1 MSKKNFLTV
10 LVFVLLAIIVVG
22 CSEKK
27 SQIKIEKVLLFGDSL
42 MSGYGLP
49 KDDHLSVVLE
59 KSLKSDGYEI
69 QIFNSSISGNT
80 SSDGLDRIEDELSD
94 ASYDLIIIGLGAN
107 DMLRR
112 INPDQT
118 KQNLEDIINII
129 VNNDIKIILA
139 GMVASPTNG
148 LSYKKKFDKIYPD
161 LSKKF
166 ELELIPFLLKGVA
179 LNPSLNQ
186 TDGIHPNEKGVL
198 IISETLKNSIIKLNW
213 TNLLEIKF

>member
-1 MSKKNFLTV
+1 MSKKNFLRV
-10 LVFVLLAIIVVG
+10 LVFVLVAAIVVG

-49 KDDHLSVVLE
+49 EDDHLSVVLE
-59 KSLKSDGYEI
+59 KSLKSDKYEI
-69 QIFNSSISGNT
+69 KIFNGSISGDT

-94 ASYDLIIIGLGAN
+94 TSYDLIIIGLGAN

-129 VNNDIKIILA
+129 TSNNIKIILA
-139 GMVASPTNG
+139 GMIASPTNG
-148 LSYKKKFDKIYPD
+148 LNYKKKFDKIYPD

-186 TDGIHPNEKGVL
+186 ADGIHPNEKGVL
-198 IISETLKNSIIKLNW
+198 IIAETIKKSITNFLKK
-213 TNLLEIKF
+213 

>member
-1 MSKKNFLTV
+1 MFKKNFLRV
-10 LVFVLLAIIVVG
+10 LVFVLVAAIVVG

-49 KDDHLSVVLE
+49 EDDHLSVVLE
-59 KSLKSDGYEI
+59 KSLKSDKYEI
-69 QIFNSSISGNT
+69 QIFNGSISGDT

-94 ASYDLIIIGLGAN
+94 TSYDLIIIGLGAN

-112 INPDQT
+112 INPNQT
-118 KQNLEDIINII
+118 KQNLDKIINII
-129 VNNDIKIILA
+129 LDNNIKVILA

-148 LSYKKKFDKIYPD
+148 LSYKKEFDKIYPD

-179 LNPSLNQ
+179 LNPNFNQ
-186 TDGIHPNEKGVL
+186 DDGLHPNEKGVL
-198 IISETLKNSIIKLNW
+198 IIAETIKRSI
-213 TNLLEIKF
+213 TNFSKK

>member
-1 MSKKNFLTV
+1 MSKKNFLRV
-10 LVFVLLAIIVVG
+10 LVFVLVAAIVVG

-49 KDDHLSVVLE
+49 EDDHLSVVLE
-59 KSLKSDGYEI
+59 KSLKSDKYEI
-69 QIFNSSISGNT
+69 QIFNGSISGDT
-80 SSDGLDRIEDELSD
+80 SSDGLDRIENELSD
-94 ASYDLIIIGLGAN
+94 TSYDLIIIGLGAN

-118 KQNLEDIINII
+118 KQNLEDIIKII
-129 VNNDIKIILA
+129 TSNNIKIILA

-148 LSYKKKFDKIYPD
+148 LSYKKKFDIIYPD

-179 LNPSLNQ
+179 LNPNFNQ
-186 TDGIHPNEKGVL
+186 DDGLHPNEKGVL
-198 IISETLKNSIIKLNW
+198 IIAETIKKSITNFLKK
-213 TNLLEIKF
+213 

>member
-1 MSKKNFLTV
+1 MGERRGEEWIENKVVKLQNFKGDIPELS
-10 LVFVLLAIIVVG
+10 LKI
-22 CSEKK
+22 
-27 SQIKIEKVLLFGDSL
+27 SQIRTWTYISNHHLWIQKPIYWQEKTQKIE
-42 MSGYGLP
+42 
-49 KDDHLSVVLE
+49 
-59 KSLKSDGYEI
+59 
-69 QIFNSSISGNT
+69 N
-80 SSDGLDRIEDELSD
+80 ELSD
-94 ASYDLIIIGLGAN
+94 TSYDLIIIGLGAN

-129 VNNDIKIILA
+129 TSNNIKIILA

-148 LSYKKKFDKIYPD
+148 LNYKKKFDKIYPD

-186 TDGIHPNEKGVL
+186 NDGIHPNEKAQPL
-198 IISETLKNSIIKLNW
+198 IANFVYKSLK
-213 TNLLEIKF
+213 TYLE

>member
-1 MSKKNFLTV
+1 MKKLLGIFILSLTYI
-10 LVFVLLAIIVVG
+10 LLVG

-42 MSGYGLP
+42 MSGYGLN
-49 KDDHLSVVLE
+49 KENHLSVVLE
-59 KSLKSDGYEI
+59 KSLKSEGYEI
-69 QIFNSSISGNT
+69 QVFNGSVSGDT
-80 SSDGLDRIEDELSD
+80 SLDGLDRIEDELLD
-94 ASYDLIIIGLGAN
+94 ESYDLIIIGLGAN

-112 INPDQT
+112 INPNQT
-118 KQNLEDIINII
+118 KQNLDKIINII
-129 VNNDIKIILA
+129 LDNNIKVILA

-179 LNPSLNQ
+179 LNPNFNQ
-186 TDGIHPNEKGVL
+186 DDGLHPNEKGVL
-198 IISETLKNSIIKLNW
+198 IIAETIKRSI
-213 TNLLEIKF
+213 TNFSKK

>member
-1 MSKKNFLTV
+1 VSKKNFLRV
-10 LVFVLLAIIVVG
+10 LVFVLVAAIVVG

-49 KDDHLSVVLE
+49 EDDHLSVVLE
-59 KSLKSDGYEI
+59 KSLKSDKYEI
-69 QIFNSSISGNT
+69 QIFNGSISGDT
-80 SSDGLDRIEDELSD
+80 SSDGLDRIENELSD
-94 ASYDLIIIGLGAN
+94 TSYDLIIIGLGAN

-129 VNNDIKIILA
+129 TSNNIKIILA
-139 GMVASPTNG
+139 GMIASPTNG
-148 LSYKKKFDKIYPD
+148 LNYKKKFDKIYPD

-186 TDGIHPNEKGVL
+186 ADGIHPNEKGVL
-198 IISETLKNSIIKLNW
+198 IIAETIKKSITNFLKK
-213 TNLLEIKF
+213 

>member
-1 MSKKNFLTV
+1 MSKKNFLRV
-10 LVFVLLAIIVVG
+10 LVFVLVAAIVVG

-27 SQIKIEKVLLFGDSL
+27 KQIKIEKVLLFGDSL

-49 KDDHLSVVLE
+49 EDDHLSVVLE
-59 KSLKSDGYEI
+59 KSLKSDKYEI
-69 QIFNSSISGNT
+69 QIFNGSISGDT

-94 ASYDLIIIGLGAN
+94 TSYDLIIIGLGAN

-129 VNNDIKIILA
+129 TSNNIKIILA
-139 GMVASPTNG
+139 GMIASPTNG
-148 LSYKKKFDKIYPD
+148 LNYKKKFDKIYPD

-186 TDGIHPNEKGVL
+186 ADGIHPNEKGVL
-198 IISETLKNSIIKLNW
+198 IIAETIKKSITNFLKK
-213 TNLLEIKF
+213 

>member
-1 MSKKNFLTV
+1 MSKKNFLRV
-10 LVFVLLAIIVVG
+10 LVFVLVAAIVVG

-49 KDDHLSVVLE
+49 EDDHLSVVLE
-59 KSLKSDGYEI
+59 KSLKSDKYEI
-69 QIFNSSISGNT
+69 QIFNGSISGDT

-94 ASYDLIIIGLGAN
+94 TSYDLIIIGLGAN

-129 VNNDIKIILA
+129 TSNNIKIILA
-139 GMVASPTNG
+139 GMIASPTNG
-148 LSYKKKFDKIYPD
+148 LNYKKKFDKIYPD

-186 TDGIHPNEKGVL
+186 ADGIHPNEKGVL
-198 IISETLKNSIIKLNW
+198 IITETIKKGITNFLKK
-213 TNLLEIKF
+213 

>member
-1 MSKKNFLTV
+1 MSKKNFLRV
-10 LVFVLLAIIVVG
+10 LVFVLVAAIVVG

-49 KDDHLSVVLE
+49 EEDHLSVVLE
-59 KSLKSDGYEI
+59 KSLKSEGYEI
-69 QIFNSSISGNT
+69 QIFNGSISGDT
-80 SSDGLDRIEDELSD
+80 SLDGLDRIEDELSD
-94 ASYDLIIIGLGAN
+94 VSYDLIIIGLGAN

-118 KQNLEDIINII
+118 KQNLEDIIKII
-129 VNNDIKIILA
+129 TSNNIKIILA

-161 LSKKF
+161 LSKEY

-186 TDGIHPNEKGVL
+186 ADGIHPNEKGVL
-198 IISETLKNSIIKLNW
+198 IISETIKKSI
-213 TNLLEIKF
+213 TNYSKK

>member
-1 MSKKNFLTV
+1 MKK
-10 LVFVLLAIIVVG
+10 LLGIIILSLISILSIS

-27 SQIKIEKVLLFGDSL
+27 SQIKIEKILLFGDSL

-49 KDDHLSVVLE
+49 EEDHLSVVLK
-59 KSLKSDGYEI
+59 KSLKSEGYEI
-69 QIFNSSISGNT
+69 QIFNGSISGDT
-80 SSDGLDRIEDELSD
+80 SLDGLDRIEDELSD
-94 ASYDLIIIGLGAN
+94 VSYDLIIIGLGAN

-129 VNNDIKIILA
+129 ISNNIEIILA

-186 TDGIHPNEKGVL
+186 ADGMHPNEKGVL
-198 IISETLKNSIIKLNW
+198 IIAETIKKSITNFLKK
-213 TNLLEIKF
+213 

>member
-1 MSKKNFLTV
+1 MSKKNFLRV
-10 LVFVLLAIIVVG
+10 LVFVLVAAIVVG
-22 CSEKK
+22 CSKKK

-49 KDDHLSVVLE
+49 EDDHLSVVLE
-59 KSLKSDGYEI
+59 KSLKSDKYEI
-69 QIFNSSISGNT
+69 QIFNGSISGDT

-94 ASYDLIIIGLGAN
+94 TSYDLIIIGLGAN

-129 VNNDIKIILA
+129 TSNNIKIILA
-139 GMVASPTNG
+139 GMIASPTNG
-148 LSYKKKFDKIYPD
+148 LNYKKKFDKIYPD

-186 TDGIHPNEKGVL
+186 ADGIHPNEKGVL
-198 IISETLKNSIIKLNW
+198 IIAETLKKSI
-213 TNLLEIKF
+213 TNFLKK

>member
-69 QIFNSSISGNT
+69 QIFNSSISGDT
-80 SSDGLDRIEDELSD
+80 SSDGLDRIEDELSE

-118 KQNLEDIINII
+118 KQNLEDIIDII

-186 TDGIHPNEKGVL
+186 ADGIHPNEKGVL
-198 IISETLKNSIIKLNW
+198 IISETLKNSIIKLN
-213 TNLLEIKF
+213 

>member
-1 MSKKNFLTV
+1 MKK
-10 LVFVLLAIIVVG
+10 LLGIIILSLISILSIS

-27 SQIKIEKVLLFGDSL
+27 SQIKIEKILLFGDSL

-49 KDDHLSVVLE
+49 EEDHLSVVLE
-59 KSLKSDGYEI
+59 KSLKSEGYEI
-69 QIFNSSISGNT
+69 QIFNGSISGDT
-80 SSDGLDRIEDELSD
+80 SLDGLDRIEDELSD
-94 ASYDLIIIGLGAN
+94 VSYDLIIIGLGAN

-129 VNNDIKIILA
+129 TSNNIKIILA

-186 TDGIHPNEKGVL
+186 ADGIHPNEKGVL
-198 IISETLKNSIIKLNW
+198 IISETLKDSILKLN
-213 TNLLEIKF
+213 

>member
-1 MSKKNFLTV
+1 MKK
-10 LVFVLLAIIVVG
+10 LLGIIILSLISILSIS

-42 MSGYGLP
+42 MSGYGLN
-49 KDDHLSVVLE
+49 KENHLSVVLE
-59 KSLKSDGYEI
+59 KSLKSEGYKI
-69 QIFNSSISGNT
+69 QVFNGSVSGDT
-80 SSDGLDRIEDELSD
+80 SLDGLDRIEDELLD
-94 ASYDLIIIGLGAN
+94 ESYDLIIIGLGAN

-112 INPDQT
+112 INPNQT
-118 KQNLEDIINII
+118 KQNLDKIINII
-129 VNNDIKIILA
+129 LDNNIKVILA

-186 TDGIHPNEKGVL
+186 ADGIHPNEKGVL
-198 IISETLKNSIIKLNW
+198 IISETIKKV
-213 TNLLEIKF
+213 LLAF

>member
-1 MSKKNFLTV
+1 MKKLLGIVILSLTSI
-10 LVFVLLAIIVVG
+10 LLIS

-49 KDDHLSVVLE
+49 EDDHLSVVLE
-59 KSLKSDGYEI
+59 KSLKSDKYEI
-69 QIFNSSISGNT
+69 QIFNGSISGDT

-94 ASYDLIIIGLGAN
+94 TSYDLIIIGLGAN

-112 INPDQT
+112 INPNQT
-118 KQNLEDIINII
+118 KKNLNEIINII
-129 VNNDIKIILA
+129 LDNNIQVILA

-179 LNPSLNQ
+179 LNPNFNQ
-186 TDGIHPNEKGVL
+186 DDGLHPNEKGVL
-198 IISETLKNSIIKLNW
+198 IIAETIKRSI
-213 TNLLEIKF
+213 TNFTKK

>member
-1 MSKKNFLTV
+1 MSKKNFLRV
-10 LVFVLLAIIVVG
+10 LVFVLVAAIVVG

-49 KDDHLSVVLE
+49 EDDHLSVVLE

-69 QIFNSSISGNT
+69 QIFNGSISGDT

-129 VNNDIKIILA
+129 TSNNIKIILA
-139 GMVASPTNG
+139 GMIASPTNG
-148 LSYKKKFDKIYPD
+148 LNYKKKFDKIYPD

-186 TDGIHPNEKGVL
+186 ADGIHPNEKGVL
-198 IISETLKNSIIKLNW
+198 IIAETIKKSITNFLKK
-213 TNLLEIKF
+213 